1 MNKPNSTVDGI
12 PLAIEPRIKWFV
24 KNRRF
29 ADLKFVVGEEK
40 EIVYAHKNIMASG
53 SPVFEQMFFA
63 NHNLKMTVSEPI
75 EIPDLT
81 AAGFI
86 NMLTYIYTN
95 EFNDLD
101 LSELFET
108 FVAGDKYQV
117 YNMNDAMFS
126 FIKDVLNASNCCII
140 YDQLMKF
147 PSECVCVPVDQVR
160 TMIRHNS
167 RVTFKNEY
175 FVNISQETLVDL
187 LNMDVLSIDEIDV
200 LRSCAK
206 WVDEEIRR
214 LNLESNA
221 ATKQKIFKP
230 LKNLIGFSKITLDQL
245 EHFSPIKDL
254 LSSDELNS
262 LFLHHLNISQFVIE
276 YNAARK
282 TLTLKSATCD
292 KNLRHTYETYEDDYS
307 EFRPVFNSSGEI
319 FIAQIYTFL
328 YKDIQD
334 LEFSIH
340 DNVSGQKVE
349 LNYEKLPDVDG
360 CWYFRFIDFV
370 KIDAAKDY
378 QFTFKFRYTAISDN
392 ELSCDTTVKIRNA
405 SCLKCYLSSLSDSNG
420 YHCLKK
426 IDFYELS

>member
-1 MNKPNSTVDGI
+1 MNEAKSTIDDI
-12 PLAIEPRIKWFV
+12 PLAIESRIKWFV
-24 KNRRF
+24 NNQRF
-29 ADLKFVVGEEK
+29 ADITFVVGKEK

-63 NHNLKMTVSEPI
+63 NHDLKMTGSEPI

-81 AAGFI
+81 PAGFI

-95 EFNDLD
+95 EFNDLDD

-126 FIKDVLNASNCCII
+126 FIKDVLNESNCCII

-147 PSECVCVPVDQVR
+147 PSEYLCVPVDQVR
-160 TMIRHNS
+160 TMIRYNS
-167 RVTFKNEY
+167 GVAFNDEY
-175 FVNISQETLVDL
+175 FVDISQETLVDL
-187 LNMDVLSIDEIDV
+187 LNMDALSLDEIDV

-221 ATKQKIFKP
+221 ANKQKIFKP
-230 LKNLIGFSKITLDQL
+230 FKNLIGFSRITLDQL

-254 LSSDELNS
+254 LSSDELSS
-262 LFLHHLNISQFVIE
+262 LFLHHLNISQLTIE
-276 YNAARK
+276 CNAARK

-292 KNLRHTYETYEDDYS
+292 RKLRDRLASHRS
-307 EFRPVFNSSGEI
+307 EFRTVFNSSGEI
-319 FIAQIYTFL
+319 FIAKIYSFL
-328 YKDIQD
+328 HIEIED

-349 LNYEKLPDVDG
+349 LNYEKLRDG
-360 CWYFRFIDFV
+360 DDCWHFRFIDFV

-378 QFTFKFRYTAISDN
+378 TFTFKFQIIPISN
-392 ELSCDTTVKIRNA
+392 CELSCDTTVMIRNA
-405 SCLKCYLSSLSDSNG
+405 SLLKFYLSLDSFG

-426 IDFYELS
+426 IDFFELS